1 MILLTVCSDLE
12 ADGRLDFAAL
22 PFGESN
28 LTAEQT
34 SAFRAVAHWLKSL
47 EGYENL
53 KNDYN
58 IAGPESTSA
67 RSFSWSTHILAKD
80 SQRAAPREPVSGGYG
95 GYSLSPWR

>member
-53 KNDYN
+53 KK
-58 IAGPESTSA
+58 
-67 RSFSWSTHILAKD
+67 RL
-80 SQRAAPREPVSGGYG
+80 
-95 GYSLSPWR
+95 

>member
-1 MILLTVCSDLE
+1 MVARDVSIENNLLNNQWLKLILLTVCSDRE

-53 KNDYN
+53 KK
-58 IAGPESTSA
+58 
-67 RSFSWSTHILAKD
+67 RL
-80 SQRAAPREPVSGGYG
+80 
-95 GYSLSPWR
+95 